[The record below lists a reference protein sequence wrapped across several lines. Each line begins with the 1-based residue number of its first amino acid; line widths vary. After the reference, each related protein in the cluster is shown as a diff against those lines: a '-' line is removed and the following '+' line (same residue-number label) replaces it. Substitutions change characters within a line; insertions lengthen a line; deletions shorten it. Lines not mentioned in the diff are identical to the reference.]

1 MKCTLMLPNL
11 GTGKTDCHNLP
22 IDSIREYRIKQTE
35 ELRTKPP
42 AEKKCAGAN
51 KGKQRTC
58 SSPDAGEPE
67 DSGLVPSPI
76 AVLSALQSLT
86 LESGVSSAIA
96 SPSNSPAT
104 LSQSSVPKVTAPS
117 PPAACPCC
125 VSKCTPSVSSLNPPV
140 TIPTQHLAVVTVEV
154 PSTLQF
160 LKPAH
165 SQPSGPRSD
174 TSPASNDGSNAARI
188 AALERRMGKLEKMS
202 DDHKCR
208 LKVIGA

>member
-1 MKCTLMLPNL
+1 MLPNP
-11 GTGKTDCHNLP
+11 GTGKTDRHNLP

-42 AEKKCAGAN
+42 AEKKRAGAN
-51 KGKQRTC
+51 KGKQRAC
-58 SSPDAGEPE
+58 GSPDAGEPE

-76 AVLSALQSLT
+76 AALSALQSLT
-86 LESGVSSAIA
+86 LESGASSAVG

-117 PPAACPCC
+117 PPAARPCRA
-125 VSKCTPSVSSLNPPV
+125 SKRTPSASSLNPPV
-140 TIPTQHLAVVTVEV
+140 TVPTQHLAVVTVEV
-154 PSTLQF
+154 PSTSQF
-160 LKPAH
+160 LKPAR

-188 AALERRMGKLEKMS
+188 AALERRMGELEKMS
-202 DDHKCR
+202 DDHERR
-208 LKVIGA
+208 LKAIGA